1 MDGCMV
7 LGARERG
14 MMDFVGIVHRE
25 AENDARALVVGGLYE
40 SKKRL
45 RGTKVSRHTLR
56 ER

>member
-1 MDGCMV
+1 MV